1 MTFEANK
8 LTQCYLKIELPESG
22 TFNAAYFVTFDVLIL
37 EIKFL
42 FFKNTVKYSNS
53 GKHFTIF
60 INFNKFYLSKQ
71 QHYVKIQ
78 LSRIIEGT

>member
-1 MTFEANK
+1 MVLYRTMLVYN
-8 LTQCYLKIELPESG
+8 S
-22 TFNAAYFVTFDVLIL
+22 FNYSHFKAAYSVTFDILIL

-60 INFNKFYLSKQ
+60 INVNKLYLSKQ
-71 QHYVKIQ
+71 QH
-78 LSRIIEGT
+78 LC